1 MLEFGTEP
9 DWNIEIPFLA
19 RIPKDTLKN
28 LPVQGRDGPLVGSG
42 SLSAVRCNW
51 ERLGHSGLGNFP
63 CGLQRVCA
71 ERQGTGV
78 PDRA

>member
-42 SLSAVRCNW
+42 SLFR
-51 ERLGHSGLGNFP
+51 RPMQLGKTWPFGPGQFPLWAAKGLRGTAGNRGP
-63 CGLQRVCA
+63 
-71 ERQGTGV
+71 
-78 PDRA
+78 